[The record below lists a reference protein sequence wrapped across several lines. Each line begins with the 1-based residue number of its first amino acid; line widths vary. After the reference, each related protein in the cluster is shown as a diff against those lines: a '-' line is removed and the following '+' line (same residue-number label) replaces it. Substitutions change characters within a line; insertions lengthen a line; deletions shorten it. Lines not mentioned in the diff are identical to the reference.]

1 MAQMRSCVN
10 QKEWPRLVSL
20 AHGIK
25 GSSGNIGAVFVKDAA
40 HNIERFCRDIK
51 TEDADITQLNRQ
63 LDAFEKQ
70 LNTVLS
76 SIKKIVND
84 IMIADIADHREIPDK
99 IDIPGITPIM
109 SDLLNALDEA
119 DPEKI
124 KTCADHIKKFNK
136 GELMRQVIT
145 KISEYE
151 YEDAIEALIQAKDKT
166 AQLQEMFNATVGGMA
181 LMAETRDPYTAG
193 HQHRVSQF
201 ACDIAIHM
209 GLSKD
214 QLESIRISGLLH
226 DIGKIRVPVSLLNR
240 PGKLLKAEWELIK
253 MHPLVGY
260 KILKNIPF
268 PWPIADIV
276 YQHHERIDGSGY
288 PRGLTGKDI
297 LLEAKI
303 MAVADVIEAISS
315 HRPYRPALPIESA
328 LNEIKN
334 QKGSLFDEAVVESF
348 LSCADI
354 LSKEHPPVP
363 TPINDDDLIEEEK
376 KKSGKIFGD
385 LSASKFNG

>member
-1 MAQMRSCVN
+1 MKSDKPTILVVDDNPINIDLLLDILKGDYRFGVAKNGAKAFEYLEKNKPDLILLDVMMPEMDGFEVCEILKSDQQLKDIEIIFITALSDSKYIAQGFDM
-10 QKEWPRLVSL
+10 
-20 AHGIK
+20 
-25 GSSGNIGAVFVKDAA
+25 GAVDYITKPFKAA
-40 HNIERFCRDIK
+40 EVRARVSTHM
-51 TEDADITQLNRQ
+51 
-63 LDAFEKQ
+63 
-70 LNTVLS
+70 
-76 SIKKIVND
+76 SIKK
-84 IMIADIADHREIPDK
+84 MKE
-99 IDIPGITPIM
+99 
-109 SDLLNALDEA
+109 SLNKQNIILE
-119 DPEKI
+119 E
-124 KTCADHIKKFNK
+124 
-136 GELMRQVIT
+136 QV
-145 KISEYE
+145 
-151 YEDAIEALIQAKDKT
+151 KDKT

-288 PRGLTGKDI
+288 PRGLIGKDI

-334 QKGSLFDEAVVESF
+334 QKGILFDEAVVESF

-376 KKSGKIFGD
+376 KNPEKY
-385 LSASKFNG
+385 SAIYPLRSSTVKN

>member
-1 MAQMRSCVN
+1 MKTDKPTILVVDDNSINIDLLLDILKGDYRFGVAKNGAKAFEYLEKNKPDLILLDVMMPEMDGFEVCKILKSDQRFNDIEIIFITALSDSKYIAQGFDM
-10 QKEWPRLVSL
+10 
-20 AHGIK
+20 
-25 GSSGNIGAVFVKDAA
+25 GAVDYITKPFKAAEVKARVST
-40 HNIERFCRDIK
+40 HM
-51 TEDADITQLNRQ
+51 
-63 LDAFEKQ
+63 
-70 LNTVLS
+70 
-76 SIKKIVND
+76 SIKK
-84 IMIADIADHREIPDK
+84 MKE
-99 IDIPGITPIM
+99 
-109 SDLLNALDEA
+109 SLNKQNVILE
-119 DPEKI
+119 E
-124 KTCADHIKKFNK
+124 
-136 GELMRQVIT
+136 QV
-145 KISEYE
+145 
-151 YEDAIEALIQAKDKT
+151 KDKT
-166 AQLQEMFNATVGGMA
+166 AQLQEMFNATVCGMA

-201 ACDIAIHM
+201 ACDIAIQM
-209 GLSKD
+209 GLPDD
-214 QLESIRISGLLH
+214 QVESIRISGLLH
-226 DIGKIRVPVSLLNR
+226 DIGKIRIPVSLLNR

-334 QKGSLFDEAVVESF
+334 QKGSLFDKAVVDSF
-348 LSCADI
+348 LSGADI
-354 LSKEHPPVP
+354 LSKEYPPTP
-363 TPINDDDLIEEEK
+363 TPINDDDLIEEERNNPEK
-376 KKSGKIFGD
+376 Y
-385 LSASKFNG
+385 SAIYPLRNSSVKN